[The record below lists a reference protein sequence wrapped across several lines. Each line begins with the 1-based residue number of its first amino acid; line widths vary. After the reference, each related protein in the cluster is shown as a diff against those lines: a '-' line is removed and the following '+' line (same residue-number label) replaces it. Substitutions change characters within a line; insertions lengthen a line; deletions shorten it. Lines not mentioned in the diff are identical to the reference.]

1 MKKILFTDLD
11 GTLLKNDKTI
21 SERNRKAI
29 CNMVAAGHFIVPTTG
44 RSVPGAMAV
53 LGKTGIDHLLR
64 YLIAYNGA
72 VVYDIKEERVIE
84 NKTMSYEDV
93 AYLFGEAER
102 YGIHIQTYTWEYVLA
117 KKDTR
122 ELRYYVGRTTTT
134 PLVTEDIFSAMKEEP
149 NKVLL
154 VDIDDH
160 ERLVKFREDHAKWA
174 LERSTTMFSCAQ
186 YLEYCPLNSDKGAGL
201 AFIRDYLG
209 VDKESTYAVGDE
221 QNDISMLHAA
231 GTGIAMKNGVEETKA
246 AADYVTEQDNEHD
259 AIAEIIEKFI
269 LD

>member
-21 SERNRKAI
+21 SKRNREAI
-29 CNMVAAGHFIVPTTG
+29 SSMVAAGHYIVPTTG

-53 LGKTGIDHLLR
+53 VGKTGFDDLFR

-72 VVYDIKEERVIE
+72 VVYDMKEDRVIE
-84 NKTMSYEDV
+84 NKTMPYEDV
-93 AYLFGEAER
+93 AYLFGEAEKC
-102 YGIHIQTYTWEYVLA
+102 GLHIQTYTWEYVLA

-122 ELRYYVGRTTTT
+122 ELRYYVDRTTTK
-134 PLVTEDIFSAMKEEP
+134 PLVTEDIFSVLKEEP

-154 VDIDDH
+154 VDIDHH
-160 ERLVKFREDHAKWA
+160 ERLVKFRDDHAKWA
-174 LERSTTMFSCAQ
+174 LEHATTMFSCPQ
-186 YLEYCPLNSDKGAGL
+186 YLEYCPLNSDKGEGL
-201 AFIRDYLG
+201 RFIRNYLG
-209 VDKESTYAVGDE
+209 VDKQNTYAVGDE
-221 QNDISMLHAA
+221 QNDISMIHAA